1 MKEGNKNSKYHIQ
14 IGAGEACTNR
24 MMESTKG
31 LDQRDM
37 KGATNNCFILT
48 VGSHQRSCQKL

>member
-24 MMESTKG
+24 MTEATKG
-31 LDQRDM
+31 IDQRDM
-37 KGATNNCFILT
+37 KGATKIFFILT